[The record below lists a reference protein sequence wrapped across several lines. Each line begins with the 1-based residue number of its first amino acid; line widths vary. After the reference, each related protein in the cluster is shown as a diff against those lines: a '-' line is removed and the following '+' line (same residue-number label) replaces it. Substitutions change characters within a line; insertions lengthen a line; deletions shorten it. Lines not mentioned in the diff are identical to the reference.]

1 MRNFKVTV
9 NGNEYEVSVE
19 ELSSSAAVSA
29 PAVSAPVAE
38 APKPVAA
45 PVAAP
50 KAAAKPAVAAGGNKV
65 ESPMPGMVVGFKVA
79 DGAAVKKGE
88 AILVLEAMKME
99 NDIAATADGVVS
111 FVATKGTNV
120 NTGDLLAVIK

>member
-19 ELSSSAAVSA
+19 ELSSSAAVAA
-29 PAVSAPVAE
+29 PAVTAPVAE
-38 APKPVAA
+38 APKPA
-45 PVAAP
+45 AAP
-50 KAAAKPAVAAGGNKV
+50 KAVAKPVVAGGNKV

-79 DGAAVKKGE
+79 DGATVKKGD

-111 FVATKGTNV
+111 FVTTKGANV